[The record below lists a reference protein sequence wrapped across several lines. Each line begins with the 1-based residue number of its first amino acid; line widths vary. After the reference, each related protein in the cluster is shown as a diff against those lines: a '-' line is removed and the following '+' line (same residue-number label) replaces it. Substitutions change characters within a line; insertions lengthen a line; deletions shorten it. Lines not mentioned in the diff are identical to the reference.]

1 MNWPLAWNIIAG
13 TFPGL
18 FLGMIIRILYL
29 PDPRPFKLF
38 AGLMLLYIGARMV
51 YQLIADRG
59 AAESAA
65 KIAEDKMRK
74 EAVLRPEKGGPS
86 QPKSSAICTISWS
99 LKRTE
104 VPIFRGMLQL
114 PHHRPFYSVSGR
126 RADRRYLW
134 NRWRSDYRSFHC
146 LIFSPSH
153 PYDCRRD
160 FDGNMRNF
168 NRGSN
173 LLSIDRTIFCYRGRG
188 CFAGLAARV
197 SLWHRWIRRDV
208 SGSRNPEIRSR
219 SHYWAGSGDF
229 DHYRGSAVRGRLFL
243 MRLRYFF

>member
-1 MNWPLAWNIIAG
+1 M
-13 TFPGL
+13 
-18 FLGMIIRILYL
+18 
-29 PDPRPFKLF
+29 
-38 AGLMLLYIGARMV
+38 
-51 YQLIADRG
+51 
-59 AAESAA
+59 
-65 KIAEDKMRK
+65 
-74 EAVLRPEKGGPS
+74 
-86 QPKSSAICTISWS
+86 
-99 LKRTE
+99 
-104 VPIFRGMLQL
+104 GMLQL

-208 SGSRNPEIRSR
+208 SGSWNPKYVPAAIIGPALAILITIVGLQ
-219 SHYWAGSGDF
+219 YVIG
-229 DHYRGSAVRGRLFL
+229 YFL
-243 MRLRYFF
+243 